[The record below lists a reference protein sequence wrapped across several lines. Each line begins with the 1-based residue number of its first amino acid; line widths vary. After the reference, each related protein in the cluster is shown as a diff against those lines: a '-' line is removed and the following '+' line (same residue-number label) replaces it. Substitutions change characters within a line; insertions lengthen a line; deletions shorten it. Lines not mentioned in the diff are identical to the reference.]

1 MTGLTAFWC
10 PAETLVAIRGSE
22 TGWYGLD
29 ENGVAVIGPF
39 LSQDELEAAAI
50 LAGYRIENP

>member
-1 MTGLTAFWC
+1 MTGLTGFWC
-10 PAETLVAIRGSE
+10 PAETLEAIGGTE
-22 TGWYGLD
+22 VGWYGLG

-39 LSQDELEAAAI
+39 PRLDELEAAAI